1 MFDPIK
7 LMGMLKKA
15 NDLKKKVESE
25 LQNIYVEGSAGN
37 GMVKIKINGKFH
49 VEKVAIDPDIFNQ
62 GDERF
67 LEDLMKSSIN
77 NAISQIKEKLMTK
90 IKDMFNNLNVL

>member
-15 NDLKKKVESE
+15 NDLKKKIESE
-25 LQNIYVEGSAGN
+25 LKNISVEGSAGN
-37 GMVKIKINGKFH
+37 GMVQVKINGTLDI
-49 VEKVAIDPDIFNQ
+49 EKVTIDPDIFNQ

-67 LEDLMKSSIN
+67 LEDLVKSSMN
-77 NAISQIKEKLMTK
+77 NAMTQIKETLVDKLK
-90 IKDMFNNLNVL
+90 NMFSNLNIL

>member
-25 LQNIYVEGSAGN
+25 LKSICAEGSAGN
-37 GMVKIKINGKFH
+37 GMVQVKINGKFD
-49 VEKVAIDPDIFNQ
+49 VEKVVIDPDIFNQ

-67 LEDLMKSSIN
+67 LEDLVKSSVN
-77 NAISQIKEKLMTK
+77 DAISK
-90 IKDMFNNLNVL
+90 IKNTLIDKIKNMFNTLNVL

>member
-15 NDLKKKVESE
+15 NDLKKKIESE
-25 LQNIYVEGSAGN
+25 LQNINVEGSAGN
-37 GMVKIKINGKFH
+37 GMVKVTINGKFN
-49 VEKVAIDPDIFNQ
+49 VEKVIIDPDIFNQ

-67 LEDLMKSSIN
+67 LEDLVKSSMN
-77 NAISQIKEKLMTK
+77 NAIAEIKDTLIEK
-90 IKDMFNNLNVL
+90 IKNMFSNLNVL